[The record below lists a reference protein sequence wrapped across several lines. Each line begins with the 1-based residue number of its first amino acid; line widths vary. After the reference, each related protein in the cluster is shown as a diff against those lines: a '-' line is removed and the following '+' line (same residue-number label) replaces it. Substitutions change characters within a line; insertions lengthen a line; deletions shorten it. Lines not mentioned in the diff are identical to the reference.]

1 MEIRTQGREGGV
13 CGFQRSQV
21 DIMGSHMRHQAG
33 TWLLGF
39 WNKKDPKCHLGFLS
53 IPLLKMIIDEL
64 NELVL

>member
-1 MEIRTQGREGGV
+1 MEIRTQGRERGM

-21 DIMGSHMRHQAG
+21 DMGSHMPHQAG

-39 WNKKDPKCHLGFLS
+39 WNEKDPKCHLGFLS

-64 NELVL
+64 NEMVL